1 MIQTKESNSV
11 LSDGDNQKAH
21 PSMKTKSLQSARFF
35 RAFTLI
41 ELLVVIA
48 IIAILAAML
57 LPALA
62 AAKQKALT
70 ANCISNTHQWGLAQ
84 AIYAG
89 DNTDYIPTDGT
100 IEPTGTSY
108 GQYLGAESGA
118 TTGPSSLADPVAW
131 FNVLPQL
138 VADHPLSYYY
148 ATFPGGNPINKYPA
162 PGNGKGKMWVCPADQ
177 YSPSDP
183 PPTQAWLNGGLG
195 GLFGYVMD
203 LDLKLKSDIVNGVVG
218 NGPFWPAGVK
228 MGGIPN
234 PSAQVFLFDAT
245 YSPTL
250 EGGRNSGTYPA
261 ARCDYFPTRHS
272 KKGGIIGFL
281 DGHGQYYTAYYVT
294 NGYQS
299 AANGGSREETR
310 NPDIYWDPH
319 RN

>member
-1 MIQTKESNSV
+1 MNTNSP
-11 LSDGDNQKAH
+11 KCF
-21 PSMKTKSLQSARFF
+21 RFF
-35 RAFTLI
+35 SRGFTLI

-62 AAKQKALT
+62 AAKQKAYT

-89 DNTDYIPTDGT
+89 DNTDYIPLDGT
-100 IEPTGTSY
+100 MQPTGTGY
-108 GQYLGAESGA
+108 GQYAPDTGNS
-118 TTGPSSLADPVAW
+118 TGPGSPLDPVAW

-138 VADHPLSYYY
+138 VADKPLSYYY
-148 ATFPGGNPINKYPA
+148 QLPGANVLTKFPVPGGD
-162 PGNGKGKMWVCPADQ
+162 KGKIWVCPASQ
-177 YSPSDP
+177 YSPSDV
-183 PPTQAWLNGGLG
+183 TSGWLSGGAD
-195 GLFGYVMD
+195 GLFSYVMD
-203 LDLKLKSDIVNGVVG
+203 LDLKLRSDIANGVVG
-218 NGPFWPAGVK
+218 NGPFWPNGVK
-228 MGGIPN
+228 MTSVPN
-234 PSAQVFLFDAT
+234 ASAQVFIFDAK

-261 ARCDYFPTRHS
+261 GRCDYFPSRHS

-281 DGHGQYYTAYYVT
+281 DGHGQYFTTSYVT

-299 AANGGSREETR
+299 LGSREEVR
-310 NPDIYWDPH
+310 NGDIYWDPH